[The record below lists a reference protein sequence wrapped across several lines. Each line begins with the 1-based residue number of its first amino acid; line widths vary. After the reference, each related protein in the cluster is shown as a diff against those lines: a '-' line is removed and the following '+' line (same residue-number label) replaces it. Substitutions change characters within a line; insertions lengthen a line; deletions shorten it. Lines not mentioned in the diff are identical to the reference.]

1 MEEATPKLL
10 IVDDEHNTR
19 EAMARYLGKRFR
31 VTTAADGAAALDELE
46 KHRFDL
52 VLTDLRM
59 PHCDGMK
66 VLEAARRQPDP
77 PSCILLTAY
86 GSIEDAVTAVKQ
98 GAFDFVTKPVKL
110 DKLEEVISAA
120 LKDRAAKREAASPD
134 PAPVT
139 TALAL
144 TAPPRGRG
152 RKEPSGELILPLPGA
167 PGDRMAEVMKLVDKV
182 APTRSTV
189 LLSGE
194 SGTGKEVVA
203 RLLHER
209 SRRHGE
215 FVAVHC
221 AALTST
227 LLESELF
234 GYEKGAFTG
243 ALERHIGRFEAAD
256 GGTVFLD
263 EIGEIDAATQVK
275 LLRVLESRSFE
286 RVGGVETIRVDVR
299 IISATNRDLREM
311 VAAGRFRE
319 DLFYRLSVV
328 NIVLPPLRERRS
340 EIPQLVARFA
350 AEFAR
355 ENNRP
360 VTGISPDALRAL
372 LDYPWPGNIRELRN
386 CIESMV
392 VLAQGPL
399 LEVRDLPENIRDPKP
414 EPARIADP
422 DRPPPEKPL
431 KIEENERILI
441 EEALRKCNGNRT
453 AAAKLLGISRR
464 TLHRRLAK

>member
-1 MEEATPKLL
+1 MEEETPKLL

-19 EAMARYLGKRFR
+19 DAMARYLGKRFR
-31 VTTAADGAAALDELE
+31 VTAAADGAAALDELG

-66 VLEAARRQPDP
+66 VLEAARRLPDP

-86 GSIEDAVTAVKQ
+86 GSIEDAVAAVKQ

-110 DKLEEVISAA
+110 DKLEEVIGAA
-120 LKDRAAKREAASPD
+120 LKDRAAKREPV
-134 PAPVT
+134 PVT

-144 TAPPRGRG
+144 TAPFRGRG
-152 RKEPSGELILPLPGA
+152 RKGPPRELILPCPDA
-167 PGDRMAEVMKLVDKV
+167 PDSRMGEVMRLVDKV

-194 SGTGKEVVA
+194 SGTGKEVIA
-203 RLLHER
+203 RLLHDR
-209 SRRHGE
+209 SNRHGE

-243 ALERHIGRFEAAD
+243 AQERHIGRFEAAD

-275 LLRVLESRSFE
+275 LLRVLETRSFE
-286 RVGGVETIRVDVR
+286 RVGGTETIRVDVR

-311 VAAGRFRE
+311 AAAGQFRE

-328 NIVLPPLRERRS
+328 NIVLPPLRERKS

-350 AEFAR
+350 AEFAQ

-360 VTGISPDALRAL
+360 VTGISPEALRAL

-386 CIESMV
+386 CLESMV

-399 LEVRDLPENIRDPKP
+399 LELRDLPENIRDPKP
-414 EPARIADP
+414 EPAAIGEP
-422 DRPPPEKPL
+422 DCPPPEKAL